1 MENKGLI
8 IVHTGDGKG
17 KTTAALG
24 MALRAW
30 GNHLRVLIL
39 QFIKGSWS
47 YGELEGIKAL
57 ASENGRIEIRQGGL
71 GFSQRG
77 DGEEAEH
84 QHAAVE
90 LLALAYDELQRDEW
104 DMVILDEF
112 NYAYSFGFFQLED
125 LEKLLSARSERTHL
139 IFTGRNAAPEL
150 IDRADLVTEMRLI
163 KHPFQKGIK
172 AQKGIEF

>member
-1 MENKGLI
+1 MKNQGLI

-30 GNHLRVLIL
+30 GNHMRVLIL
-39 QFIKGSWS
+39 QFIKGSWN
-47 YGELEGIKAL
+47 YGELEAIAAL
-57 ASENGRIEIRQGGL
+57 PSIDGCIDIRQGGL
-71 GFSQRG
+71 GFSKRG
-77 DGEEAEH
+77 NVAQEEH
-84 QHAAVE
+84 RRAALS
-90 LLALAYDELQRDEW
+90 LLQTAMDELQRNVW

-112 NYAYSFGFFQLED
+112 NYAYSFGFIHLED
-125 LEKLLSARSERTHL
+125 LEKLLSVRPERTHL
-139 IFTGRNAAPEL
+139 IFTGRNAALEL
-150 IDRADLVTEMRLI
+150 VYRADLVTEMHLV

>member
-8 IVHTGDGKG
+8 IVHTGEGKG

-30 GNHLRVLIL
+30 GNHMRVLIL
-39 QFIKGSWS
+39 QFIKGSWN
-47 YGELEGIKAL
+47 YGELAAIEAL
-57 ASENGRIEIRQGGL
+57 SSTDGCIEIRQGGL

-77 DGEEAEH
+77 DGAQEEH
-84 QHAAVE
+84 RRAAVE
-90 LLALAYDELQRDEW
+90 LLQMAMDELQSNAW

-112 NYAYSFGFFQLED
+112 NYAYSFGFIQADELEA
-125 LEKLLSARSERTHL
+125 LLSVRPAHTHL
-139 IFTGRNAAPEL
+139 IFTGRNASEEL
-150 IDRADLVTEMRLI
+150 IERADLVTEMRLI

>member
-1 MENKGLI
+1 MDNKGLI

-24 MALRAW
+24 MAMRAW

-39 QFIKGSWS
+39 QFIKGSWN
-47 YGELEGIKAL
+47 YGELEAIKAL
-57 ASENGRIEIRQGGL
+57 STTDGCIEIRQGGL
-71 GFSQRG
+71 GFSKRG
-77 DGEEAEH
+77 NVAEEEH
-84 QHAAVE
+84 RRAAAE
-90 LLALAYDELQRDEW
+90 LLQTAMTELRSDAW

-112 NYAYSFGFFQLED
+112 NYAYSFGLIQADDMER
-125 LEKLLSARSERTHL
+125 LLSARPERTHL
-139 IFTGRNAAPEL
+139 IFTGRNAAPQL
-150 IDRADLVTEMRLI
+150 IEQADLVTEMHLV